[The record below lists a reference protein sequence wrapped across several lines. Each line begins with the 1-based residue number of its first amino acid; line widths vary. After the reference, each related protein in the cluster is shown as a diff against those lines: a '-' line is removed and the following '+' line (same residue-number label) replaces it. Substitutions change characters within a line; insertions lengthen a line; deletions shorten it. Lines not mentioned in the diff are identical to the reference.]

1 MKRFLV
7 CAAVVGLAICT
18 SASAQERSPR
28 FGAGTHALVSTI
40 DGVGLGAMARVSI
53 PLNADLS
60 LAMGSGFTGFFLGGT
75 EDATWLFTPQVSAI
89 VTFPGRYRVP
99 YFLVGAGGY
108 FPLGE
113 PGRERSG
120 PTIHFGVGRVSL
132 LAESTL
138 FYEVDP
144 MLVLSDDRIDVAI
157 PIRVGLIF

>member
-7 CAAVVGLAICT
+7 CAAFAALLFPVST
-18 SASAQERSPR
+18 EAQELSPR
-28 FGAGTHALVSTI
+28 FGAGTHILVSTI

-53 PLNADLS
+53 PVNADFS
-60 LAMGSGFTGFFLGGT
+60 LAIGPGFTGFVLGGT
-75 EDATWLFTPQVSAI
+75 EDATWLFTPQISGI
-89 VTFPGRYRVP
+89 VTLPGRYRAP
-99 YFLVGAGGY
+99 YFTVGAGGY

-120 PTIHFGVGRVSL
+120 PTIHFGVGRVTL

-144 MLVLSDDRIDVAI
+144 MLVLSGDRIDLAV